1 VREKKFLLSNGI
13 TGKIQRQET
22 ELYTWGWRS
31 SVSLLVEVQED
42 KHEKSPPGK
51 YSLRLDHRELLLA
64 GEDFD
69 RQWEDN
75 EGC

>member
-1 VREKKFLLSNGI
+1 M
-13 TGKIQRQET
+13 
-22 ELYTWGWRS
+22 
-31 SVSLLVEVQED
+31 SLLVEVQEE
-42 KHEKSPPGK
+42 KHEESTPGK